1 MLEKIKKILKKS
13 FKWIIL
19 FICLAVFIKFTKD
32 VFYKEIISLDN
43 LAYKYIVEH
52 LRRDWLTPIMK
63 IITSFGDEIAI
74 IVFTIVSIII
84 AKNKKVKL
92 AIAVNVV
99 LIALLNNI
107 IKLIIKRPRPEGFNI
122 ITESGFSFPSGHSM
136 VSAAF
141 YGLLIYFSYKY
152 IRNKKIKYTIC
163 VALSILILLIGIS
176 RIYLGV
182 HFASDVLAGFLIS
195 IAYLICFTS
204 ITFKLIKS
212 TKISK

>member
-1 MLEKIKKILKKS
+1 MKEKIKNIFIKN

-74 IVFTIVSIII
+74 IVFTIVSIIV

-92 AIAVNVV
+92 AIAVNV
-99 LIALLNNI
+99 IFITLLNTLIKI
-107 IKLIIKRPRPEGFNI
+107 ILKRPRPEGFNI
-122 ITESGFSFPSGHSM
+122 IIEKGFSFPSGHSM
-136 VSAAF
+136 ISAAF
-141 YGLLIYFSYKY
+141 YGLLIYFVYKY
-152 IRNKKIKYTIC
+152 IKNKKIKYIIC
-163 VALSILILLIGIS
+163 TALSILILLIGIS

-182 HFASDVLAGFLIS
+182 HFASDVLAGFVLS
-195 IAYLICFTS
+195 IAYLICYIT
-204 ITFKLIKS
+204 ITFRLIKL
-212 TKISK
+212 KK

>member
-1 MLEKIKKILKKS
+1 MKEKIKKVFIKN

-43 LAYKYIVEH
+43 FAYKYIVEH

-74 IVFTIVSIII
+74 IVFTIVSIIV

-92 AIAVNVV
+92 AIAVNV
-99 LIALLNNI
+99 IFITLLNTLIKI
-107 IKLIIKRPRPEGFNI
+107 ILKRPRPEGFNI
-122 ITESGFSFPSGHSM
+122 IIEKGFSFPSGHSM
-136 VSAAF
+136 ISAAF
-141 YGLLIYFSYKY
+141 YGLLY
-152 IRNKKIKYTIC
+152 IIC
-163 VALSILILLIGIS
+163 TTLSILILLIGIS

-182 HFASDVLAGFLIS
+182 HYASDVLAGLVLS
-195 IAYLICFTS
+195 IAYLICYIT
-204 ITFKLIKS
+204 ITFRLIKL
-212 TKISK
+212 KK

>member
-1 MLEKIKKILKKS
+1 MKEKIKKVFIKN

-74 IVFTIVSIII
+74 IVFTIVSIIV

-92 AIAVNVV
+92 AIAVNV
-99 LIALLNNI
+99 IFITLLNNI
-107 IKLIIKRPRPEGFNI
+107 IKLILKRPRPEGFNI
-122 ITESGFSFPSGHSM
+122 IIEKGFSFPSGHSM
-136 VSAAF
+136 ISAAF
-141 YGLLIYFSYKY
+141 YGLLIYFAYKY
-152 IRNKKIKYTIC
+152 INNKKVKYIIC
-163 VALSILILLIGIS
+163 TTLSILILLIGIS

-182 HFASDVLAGFLIS
+182 HYASDVLAGFVLS
-195 IAYLICFTS
+195 IAYLICYIT
-204 ITFKLIKS
+204 ITFKLIKL
-212 TKISK
+212 KK